1 MYKVLML
8 GLLFPVQD
16 IVASDNQTVQD
27 QKPLGAA
34 IVTFIEAKL
43 VSASFDEAKELHDE
57 YSRFFQF
64 LDNNGSQNNDSTL
77 PVFACLQDVFTPEEL
92 KQHVANS
99 AAEQKKA
106 RQELSSFAKAHGY
119 KCSYADC
126 KLD

>member
-99 AAEQKKA
+99 ATEQKKA
-106 RQELSSFAKAHGY
+106 RQELSSFAQAHGY
-119 KCSYADC
+119 KYS
-126 KLD
+126 